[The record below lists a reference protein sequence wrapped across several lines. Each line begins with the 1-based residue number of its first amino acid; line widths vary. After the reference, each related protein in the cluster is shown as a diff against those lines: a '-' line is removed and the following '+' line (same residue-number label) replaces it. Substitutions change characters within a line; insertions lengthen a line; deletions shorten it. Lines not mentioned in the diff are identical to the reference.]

1 MKRALLL
8 TLLVLMSLMVA
19 CTRPSWLGGGAAE
32 PAGPVVVIDSPASGA
47 RVPTGQELLIQST
60 ATDDN
65 LVQRIELYINSE
77 LIADDPS
84 PVSEGQAT
92 FTVVQ
97 RWVPVQP
104 GQALVE
110 VYAYN
115 AADVRSEVA
124 SIVLEVEGE
133 PLAPVQ
139 EVPEPAPEEPAEEV
153 TEPTEAPAPPEVLGI
168 RGTVLAAEGL
178 NVRRGP
184 GTDNERIGGI
194 LANEAVTA
202 IARNAAGDWVRI
214 QYGPENQE
222 GWVAAQFVTWEGD
235 IQTLPQ
241 E

>member
-1 MKRALLL
+1 MKRAVLLF
-8 TLLVLMSLMVA
+8 LLVLLLLPVA

-32 PAGPVVVIDSPASGA
+32 PEGPQVVIDSPASGA

-60 ATDDN
+60 ATDEN
-65 LVQRIELYINSE
+65 LVQRIELYINGE

-84 PVSEGQAT
+84 PVPEGQPT
-92 FTVVQ
+92 FSVVQ

-115 AADVRSEVA
+115 AEDVRSEVR

-153 TEPTEAPAPPEVLGI
+153 TEPTESPELPEAVGI
-168 RGTVLAAEGL
+168 RGTVLAADGL
-178 NVRRGP
+178 NVRSGP

-194 LANEAVTA
+194 LANETVTA
-202 IARNAAGDWVRI
+202 VARNAAGDWVRI
-214 QYGPENQE
+214 QYGAENQQ